1 MFPESFYGFIGILG
15 GIGVGFSATYL
26 WQTVFNSFGALAM
39 AMGMFGMTGSMVLRL
54 ANNLFGV
61 VYGLVFD
68 FVFEKVC
75 CKIEQLSQRMESV
88 DAA

>member
-1 MFPESFYGFIGILG
+1 
-15 GIGVGFSATYL
+15 
-26 WQTVFNSFGALAM
+26 M

>member
-1 MFPESFYGFIGILG
+1 M
-15 GIGVGFSATYL
+15 AT
-26 WQTVFNSFGALAM
+26 
-39 AMGMFGMTGSMVLRL
+39 GMFGMTGSVALRL

-75 CKIEQLSQRMESV
+75 CAAERISRGTESA